1 MNGTAT
7 RVGWRE
13 VVRPE
18 WIPSLTVMLG
28 GILLHSMNVMLVAT
42 VLPSI
47 VDDVGGAPLMSWAMS
62 AFLASSIVAAT
73 CTGAVTAR
81 VGARG
86 AFALGAA
93 IFGVATL
100 ACALAPSMAF
110 FIGARTLQ
118 GLGGGVLAAVSYV
131 LVRQTF
137 PERLWPRV
145 FALLAGVWGI
155 SVLVGPL
162 VGGVFAS
169 LGDWRSAFFTV
180 AGIGIVLSLVV
191 LRVLPR
197 TGAAGERSALPL
209 GRVGLLCA
217 AIAAISLAAI
227 MDASA
232 AKGGLIALAVAL
244 FALMVV
250 FDRRAEQPLLPGDA
264 FSLRTQTGLA
274 IWAALLVSVSFTVL
288 PTYTPLFL
296 QRLHG
301 FDPLAAGYSV
311 ATASLSWTVTAILV
325 SGVGPH
331 GQRRLIVLGPTAMAL
346 GLGGIGLFAPEG
358 PAAAMIG
365 SMALTGCGMG
375 ACWAFLASR
384 VMSGAREGE
393 EDVAASS
400 IATVQ
405 QSGFA
410 TGAALAGLAAN
421 VAGLADGASLPAV
434 AAAAGA
440 VPVALAV
447 VAAVA
452 AVVSLRLA
460 FVPRGPARE

>member
-1 MNGTAT
+1 M
-7 RVGWRE
+7 GWRE
-13 VVRPE
+13 VIRPE

-47 VDDVGGAPLMSWAMS
+47 VEEVGGAPLMSWAMS

-100 ACALAPSMAF
+100 ACALAPSMPAF
-110 FIGARTLQ
+110 VAARAVQ

-169 LGDWRSAFFTV
+169 LGDWRGAFYTV

-197 TGAAGERSALPL
+197 PRREASEGDRIRLPA
-209 GRVGLLCA
+209 GRVALLCA
-217 AIAAISLAAI
+217 AIAAISLAAVAGGSGAKAGFI
-227 MDASA
+227 VMAIGMFA
-232 AKGGLIALAVAL
+232 AMVAV
-244 FALMVV
+244 
-250 FDRRAEQPLLPGDA
+250 DRRSKQPLLPSDA
-264 FSLRTQTGLA
+264 FSPVTMTGLA
-274 IWAALLVSVSFTVL
+274 IWAALLVSVSFTAM
-288 PTYTPLFL
+288 PTYVPLFL

-301 FDPLAAGYSV
+301 FDPLSAGYSV
-311 ATASLSWTVTAILV
+311 ASASLSWTLTAIFV
-325 SGVGPH
+325 SGVSAE
-331 GQRRLIVLGPTAMAL
+331 GQRRLIVIGPSLMAV
-346 GLGGIGLFAPEG
+346 GLTGVAVFAPSG
-358 PAAAMIG
+358 PPPGIIA
-365 SMALTGCGMG
+365 SMMVVGCGMG
-375 ACWAFLASR
+375 SCWAFLAGR
-384 VMSGAREGE
+384 MMSGAREGE
-393 EDVAASS
+393 ADIAAGA

-421 VAGLADGASLPAV
+421 VAGMAGGDSAEAV
-434 AAAAGA
+434 AAAALLTPA
-440 VPVALAV
+440 ALACI
-447 VAAVA
+447 AALGALA
-452 AVVSLRLA
+452 AFRLSLLPDR
-460 FVPRGPARE
+460 PATE